1 MIIYSIYDVKADVY
15 GQPFFQK
22 NAAVCERSMK
32 QLAND
37 PQNQMSHNPEDFTC
51 MKIGE
56 WNETTGTIDLTESTY
71 PETAYSLL
79 SFVTNNE

>member
-1 MIIYSIYDVKADVY
+1 MNIYSIYDCKAGVY

-22 NAAVCERSMK
+22 NEAVCERSMK

-37 PQNQMSHNPEDFTC
+37 PNNQMSHNPEDFTC
-51 MKIGE
+51 MKIGS
-56 WNETTGTIDLTESTY
+56 WDETTGLITLTDSGK

-79 SFVTNNE
+79 SFVTNE